1 MGIDKVIAETV
12 KLGSGAPG
20 FWFCKTVGYTAWAVA
35 GWLLVQAR
43 ANALLLV
50 CKKTKVLTLVSLWM
64 DQD

>member
-35 GWLLVQAR
+35 GWLLVQATR
-43 ANALLLV
+43 E
-50 CKKTKVLTLVSLWM
+50 
-64 DQD
+64 